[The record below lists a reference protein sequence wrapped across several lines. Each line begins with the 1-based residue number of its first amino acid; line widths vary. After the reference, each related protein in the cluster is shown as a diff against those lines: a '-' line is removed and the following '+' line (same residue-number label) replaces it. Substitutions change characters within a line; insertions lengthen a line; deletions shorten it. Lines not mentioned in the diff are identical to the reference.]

1 MNDLDD
7 LSLSKKSFSWR
18 DLLDQDKWETW
29 TVTYSF
35 ATATSLTV
43 SGRFRVVGRQCFFQ
57 VKSTGTSLATT
68 AGTSYINLPIAAAG
82 YGGEVIMFNA
92 TTNIAVG
99 SGGIDVANSRAH
111 IPTQGASAND
121 FVFTG
126 WFEV

>member
-7 LSLSKKSFSWR
+7 LALSKKSFSWR

-68 AGTSYINLPIAAAG
+68 AGTSYINLPIATAG